1 MNPNTDY
8 ATCDLCDAHKNDAS
22 GSFRVLPPVFH
33 NYGQRVNFMGRVS
46 TVKCFEDNS
55 GDRWVRARCGRAR
68 ALRRRHSRACADA
81 AAY

>member
-33 NYGQRVNFMGRVS
+33 NYGQRVLWAQRQAS
-46 TVKCFEDNS
+46 
-55 GDRWVRARCGRAR
+55 
-68 ALRRRHSRACADA
+68 
-81 AAY
+81 

>member
-33 NYGQRVNFMGRVS
+33 SYGQRVNFMGRVS

-55 GDRWVRARCGRAR
+55 LVKAALDEPGQQRVLVVDR
-68 ALRRRHSRACADA
+68 
-81 AAY
+81 